1 MVFISIVTEIT
12 IKKLASIDS
21 VFIIELVI
29 NLTYMHKILILLLI
43 VLPLRLLATEIEII
57 ADVNGEPISNLDIEK
72 RINFINSLF
81 GTQSVN
87 QKEAK
92 PQILRELIDEIIII
106 NEAQRLNIKLSNEE
120 LDNAI
125 MLFLTQSFKLKA
137 NEVDQYIEKHNID
150 LGILRKQIK
159 CQLLWGKIIEVRIV
173 PFINISDKEVDD
185 VKRQTEKPDYLIT
198 FQEFIIPDQ
207 KDKDVYGI
215 AEDLVKKLRNSND
228 DFIPESPIKMRKA
241 TVNLSQLKGKL
252 KSVLEGLETGDLAGP
267 FSFSEGYSVIKVID
281 KVQLNH
287 ALLESTL
294 KLKQIV
300 VEGSESLLDS
310 LKEQKVNCLNFD
322 KLADNF
328 KLPNAK
334 EFEIKMRDLNP
345 DLQILFSKTSVNEIV
360 ELRENGTAKLM
371 MLCDIKS
378 NVAGIEAIKQQMYQQ
393 KIMIQ
398 SNLLLDDMR
407 KNAAVSYRYS

>member
-1 MVFISIVTEIT
+1 M
-12 IKKLASIDS
+12 
-21 VFIIELVI
+21 
-29 NLTYMHKILILLLI
+29 
-43 VLPLRLLATEIEII
+43 
-57 ADVNGEPISNLDIEK
+57 
-72 RINFINSLF
+72 F

-92 PQILRELIDEIIII
+92 PQVLRELIDEIVII

-159 CQLLWGKIIEVRIV
+159 CQLLWSKIIEVRIV
-173 PFINISDKEVDD
+173 PFINISDKEIND
-185 VKRQTEKPDYLIT
+185 VKRQTEKPNYLIT

-215 AEDLVKKLRNSND
+215 AEDLVKKLRNSNN
-228 DFIPESPIKMRKA
+228 PESPIKMRKA

-252 KSVLEGLETGDLAGP
+252 KSVLEGLETSDIAGP

-300 VEGSESLLDS
+300 VEGSESLLDN

-378 NVAGIEAIKQQMYQQ
+378 NVAGIEAIKQKMYQQ

-407 KNAAVSYRYS
+407 KNAAISYRYS

>member
-1 MVFISIVTEIT
+1 
-12 IKKLASIDS
+12 
-21 VFIIELVI
+21 
-29 NLTYMHKILILLLI
+29 MHKILILLLI

-72 RINFINSLF
+72 RINFINSLL
-81 GTQSVN
+81 GAQSVDR
-87 QKEAK
+87 KEAK
-92 PQILRELIDEIIII
+92 PQILRQLIDEIIII

-120 LDNAI
+120 LNNAV
-125 MLFLTQSFKLKA
+125 MLFLTQSFKLEA
-137 NEVDQYIEKHNID
+137 NEIDQYIKKHNID

-159 CQLLWGKIIEVRIV
+159 RQLLWSKIIEVRIV
-173 PFINISDKEVDD
+173 PINISDKEVDD

-215 AEDLVKKLRNSND
+215 AEDLVKKLRNSNN
-228 DFIPESPIKMRKA
+228 PESPIKMRKA

-252 KSVLEGLETGDLAGP
+252 KGVLEGLETGDIAGP
-267 FSFSEGYSVIKVID
+267 VSFSGGYSVIKVID

-300 VEGSESLLDS
+300 VEGSESLLNNF
-310 LKEQKVNCLNFD
+310 KEQKVNCLNFD
-322 KLADNF
+322 KLADDF

-378 NVAGIEAIKQQMYQQ
+378 NAADIETIKQQMCQQ

-407 KNAAVSYRYS
+407 KNAAVSYQFN

>member
-1 MVFISIVTEIT
+1 
-12 IKKLASIDS
+12 
-21 VFIIELVI
+21 
-29 NLTYMHKILILLLI
+29 MHKILILLLI
-43 VLPLRLLATEIEII
+43 MLPLRLLAIEIV

-72 RINFINSLF
+72 RVNFINSLL
-81 GTQSVN
+81 GNQSVN
-87 QKEAK
+87 REEVK
-92 PQILRELIDEIIII
+92 PQILRQLIDEIIII
-106 NEAQRLNIKLSNEE
+106 SEAQRLNIELGDEE
-120 LDNAI
+120 LNNAVT
-125 MLFLTQSFKLKA
+125 LFLTQSLKTKA
-137 NEVDQYIEKHNID
+137 DEVDQYIKKHNID
-150 LGILRKQIK
+150 LNTIKKQIK
-159 CQLLWGKIIEVRIV
+159 RQLLWSKIIEVRIV

-198 FQEFIIPDQ
+198 FQEFVIPDQ
-207 KDKDVYGI
+207 KDKDVYGV
-215 AEDLVKKLRNSND
+215 AEDLVKKLRNSNN
-228 DFIPESPIKMRKA
+228 PESPIKMRKA
-241 TVNLSQLKGKL
+241 TVNLSQLKDKL
-252 KSVLEGLETGDLAGP
+252 KSVLERLETGDIAGP
-267 FSFSEGYSVIKVID
+267 FSFSEGYSIIKVID
-281 KVQLNH
+281 KVQLNY

-300 VEGSESLLDS
+300 VEGSESLLNNF
-310 LKEQKVNCLNFD
+310 KEQKVNCLNFD
-322 KLADNF
+322 KLADDF

-378 NVAGIEAIKQQMYQQ
+378 NVADIEAIKQKMYQQ

-407 KNAAVSYRYS
+407 KNSAVSYRYS

>member
-1 MVFISIVTEIT
+1 MVFLFPSLA
-12 IKKLASIDS
+12 IKKLASVDS
-21 VFIIELVI
+21 VFIIEL
-29 NLTYMHKILILLLI
+29 YKILILLLI
-43 VLPLRLLATEIEII
+43 MLPLRLLATKIEII

-81 GTQSVN
+81 GTQSIN

-92 PQILRELIDEIIII
+92 PRILRELIDEIIII
-106 NEAQRLNIKLSNEE
+106 NEAERLSIKLSNEE

-125 MLFLTQSFKLKA
+125 ILFLTQSFKLKA
-137 NEVDQYIEKHNID
+137 NEVDQYIKKHNID
-150 LGILRKQIK
+150 PSILRKQIK
-159 CQLLWGKIIEVRIV
+159 CRLLWSKIIEVRIA

-215 AEDLVKKLRNSND
+215 AKDLVKKLRDSNN
-228 DFIPESPIKMRKA
+228 PESSIKMRKA
-241 TVNLSQLKGKL
+241 TVNLSQLKNKL
-252 KSVLEGLETGDLAGP
+252 KSVLERLETDDIAGP
-267 FSFSEGYSVIKVID
+267 FSFSEGYSIIKVID
-281 KVQLNH
+281 KVQLNY

-300 VEGSESLLDS
+300 VEGSENLLS
-310 LKEQKVNCLNFD
+310 NFKEQKVNCLNFD
-322 KLADNF
+322 KLADDF

-334 EFEIKMRDLNP
+334 EFEIKMRDLDP
-345 DLQILFSKTSVNEIV
+345 DLQILFSKISVNEIV
-360 ELRENGTAKLM
+360 ELRKNGTAKLM

-378 NVAGIEAIKQQMYQQ
+378 NVADIEAIKQQTYQQ

>member
-1 MVFISIVTEIT
+1 MVFISIATEIT

-21 VFIIELVI
+21 VFIIELVV
-29 NLTYMHKILILLLI
+29 NFTCMYKILILLLI
-43 VLPLRLLATEIEII
+43 VLPLRLLATEIEIV

-92 PQILRELIDEIIII
+92 PQVLRELIDEIIII

-125 MLFLTQSFKLKA
+125 MLFLTQSFKFKA

-159 CQLLWGKIIEVRIV
+159 CQLLWSKIIEVRIV

-215 AEDLVKKLRNSND
+215 AEDLVKKLRNSDN
-228 DFIPESPIKMRKA
+228 PESPIKMRKA

-252 KSVLEGLETGDLAGP
+252 KSVLEGLETSDIAGP

-300 VEGSESLLDS
+300 VEGSESLLDN
-310 LKEQKVNCLNFD
+310 LKEQKVSCLNFD

-378 NVAGIEAIKQQMYQQ
+378 NVAGIEAIKQKMYQQ

-407 KNAAVSYRYS
+407 KNAAISYRYS

>member
-207 KDKDVYGI
+207 KNKDVYGI

-228 DFIPESPIKMRKA
+228 DFIPESPIKIRKA

-252 KSVLEGLETGDLAGP
+252 KGVLEGLEISDIAGP
-267 FSFSEGYSVIKVID
+267 VSFSEGYSVIKVID

>member
-1 MVFISIVTEIT
+1 
-12 IKKLASIDS
+12 
-21 VFIIELVI
+21 
-29 NLTYMHKILILLLI
+29 MHKILILLLI

-228 DFIPESPIKMRKA
+228 DFIPESPIKIRKA

-360 ELRENGTAKLM
+360 ELKENGTAKLM

>member
-1 MVFISIVTEIT
+1 
-12 IKKLASIDS
+12 
-21 VFIIELVI
+21 
-29 NLTYMHKILILLLI
+29 MHKILILLLI

-207 KDKDVYGI
+207 KNKDVYGI

-228 DFIPESPIKMRKA
+228 DFIPESPIKIRKA

-252 KSVLEGLETGDLAGP
+252 KGVLEGLEISDIAGP
-267 FSFSEGYSVIKVID
+267 VSFSEGYSVIKVID